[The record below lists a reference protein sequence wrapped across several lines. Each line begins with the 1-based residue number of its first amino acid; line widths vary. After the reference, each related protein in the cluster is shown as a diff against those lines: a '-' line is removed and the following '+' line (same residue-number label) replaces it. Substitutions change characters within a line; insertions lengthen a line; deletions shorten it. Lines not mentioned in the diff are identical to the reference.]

1 MKFGMVNSGNFL
13 DPAPLNDFI
22 LSAKSVWRS
31 TSLMQPDNCTFLQLA
46 GFQECKPHQGQSHK
60 QLHAAVLAFAS
71 FCLPIAAGVKDRLFD
86 ISVCG
91 KNTKRPIKKQRKIF
105 TVLLLINML

>member
-1 MKFGMVNSGNFL
+1 M
-13 DPAPLNDFI
+13 I
-22 LSAKSVWRS
+22 LSSLPKIGSALNFIDAARQLHVPS
-31 TSLMQPDNCTFLQLA
+31 TRWIR
-46 GFQECKPHQGQSHK
+46 ECKPHQGQSHK

-91 KNTKRPIKKQRKIF
+91 KNTKRPIRKQRKIL
-105 TVLLLINML
+105 TVMLLTNML